1 MRKNSRKKTDPGGVQ
16 MKTSQEGIELIKQF
30 EDLRLTAY
38 KAVST
43 EKYFTIGY
51 GHCGAD
57 VKQDMVI
64 THAEAEAYLRIDLQ
78 KFEKAVNALEF
89 SLNQNQFDGLVSFT
103 YNCGPENL
111 KKLVSGRTLQQIAD
125 AMLRY
130 NHAGGKELSG
140 LTRRRHAER
149 ELFLKGEKEMK
160 IIIGS
165 ARIDENGKA
174 AGGKEG
180 DQKQKSTPD
189 YTGEVSMQEFYVSSK
204 GWLVLRPKNPEIA
217 MRIAAAMI
225 TACNNKNI
233 GYDQS
238 GRDRIMSVGTNAK
251 QPTECDCSSLV
262 RKCVLEASGKDP
274 GNFTTANEASM
285 LKATGLFMDTA
296 TYTAG
301 FKLCTGDILVT
312 KTKGHTAV
320 VASGYARDAKNKGL
334 YPSYDGSTTS
344 IVTALREVGETDTSF
359 EHRKVIALVNGI
371 NDYSGSAVQNTGL
384 LNLLKQG
391 MLIRG

>member
-1 MRKNSRKKTDPGGVQ
+1 
-16 MKTSQEGIELIKQF
+16 MKTSQNGINLIKQF
-30 EDLRLTAY
+30 EGCRLSAY
-38 KAVST
+38 KPVAA

-51 GHCGAD
+51 GHYGPDVSAD
-57 VKQDMVI
+57 MKITQKQAEDYLKTDLVKY
-64 THAEAEAYLRIDLQ
+64 ES
-78 KFEKAVNALEF
+78 AVDSTGLK
-89 SLNQNQFDGLVSFT
+89 LNQNQFDALVSFT
-103 YNCGPENL
+103 YNCGAGNL
-111 KKLVSGRTLQQIAD
+111 KKLVAGRTILEIAD

-130 NHAGGKELSG
+130 NRAGGKELSG

-233 GYDQS
+233 GYDQY
-238 GRDRIMSVGTNAK
+238 GRDRIMSAGTNAK

-285 LKATGLFMDTA
+285 LEATGLFMDTA
-296 TYTAG
+296 TYIAG

-312 KTKGHTAV
+312 KSKGHTAV

-344 IVTALREVGETDTSF
+344 IVTALRKVGETDTSF

-371 NDYSGSAVQNTGL
+371 NDYKGSAVQNTGL